1 MDTVKRFF
9 DAIANDKGL
18 RERASALS
26 GKHKP
31 DEAAVK
37 AELLSFAKSEGYDFT
52 ESELDA
58 FTDRQRRELNDDEL
72 DAVAGGYDP
81 AQAKSGCCN
90 CFLGGAGGGT
100 TRDDNLWGC
109 ACVIAG
115 YGGDARE
122 YHQICECGFLGTGG

>member
-9 DAIANDKGL
+9 DAVANDEGL

-31 DEAAVK
+31 DEAAIK

-72 DAVAGGYDP
+72 DAVAGGDRRCACYV
-81 AQAKSGCCN
+81 
-90 CFLGGAGGGT
+90 GGGGGGT
-100 TRDDNLWGC
+100 SEAGNTFV
-109 ACVIAG
+109 CVCVAYG
-115 YGGDARE
+115 QGGDARE
-122 YHQICECGFLGTGG
+122 YNWICSCFLDGSGR